1 MTKKSASI
9 SGGNGDEITVP
20 KNASFTYQDED
31 GEALTFSVSSSAQ
44 AYTIARKA
52 DDVYAVEIFGT
63 ATVSD
68 SDTTLTFKTSRALSN
83 AVTVYFDDV
92 GNILSVDGLDNLGTK
107 DSMKV
112 DETKTVESADGGL
125 AIGNPDNPTGYISVG
140 TGKFTYKNGVVS
152 VESGDTVYSLNGYA
166 LAGTGGTVTDVN
178 GNTYTGKG
186 YFVFDADAGIT
197 GFVFISKNDY
207 VQVPTGSNINLYY
220 LTEANPF
227 VPPAITNTEGYTVT
241 LVDNTAAN
249 PQFKISDISAGA
261 TIPTTAPLG
270 AKLITEDKDDTLTI
284 DLAGNIKAIDKLN
297 SKITLAAGTH
307 DITINGNYLSYTSA
321 NKLTAVADGNN
332 LVSVSGLTS
341 SDVINAGTN
350 ENIIFQFE
358 VEGNAEL
365 NVNGETY
372 TVEGEGK
379 QAVYI
384 TGGGEALATVSGIK
398 AAKGVTINPTDKIIT
413 VAKSSL
419 DKNTVT
425 VDGDY
430 GLELANNVTKPTTK
444 GAWSINAS
452 TSTATYKETTSA
464 GYSVEGNE
472 IIYSPKNTS
481 TLVTVEGVKSVKGL
495 SLNDEIVMVANSS
508 LNKKDVTVSDGYTLT
523 LANDVTTPTSTG
535 AWSLKDSTATYKGSA
550 TAGYTLADDGKS
562 ITYSK
567 AKSATTLVTVKGVK
581 SVDGLTLKDNVITVA
596 NSSLNKGTVTVNDG
610 YTLELADDVTES
622 TTTGDWSFKN
632 STATYEGSTT
642 AGYRLAEDSQSIT
655 YSEEKSGETLATVT
669 GVKSADGLTVNG
681 TTITVSASSLNAK
694 KVTVSDGYTLK
705 LADDVTEPTTK
716 NVSLALKNSTATYT
730 SSTTAGYTLA
740 DDGQSINYT
749 KATSGTTLATIKGVK
764 SKSGISLK
772 NDVVTLKNSA
782 LKNKVT
788 VSGGL
793 EFNFASD
800 YKNATITGSS
810 SADTI
815 TVLGSNIK
823 LNGAAGA
830 DTLSGGSSND
840 SINGGNGNDVIYG
853 NKGADTLVGGSG
865 NDSLWGGAG
874 NDALYGGAG
883 NDTFIY
889 KPGEGTDTIFDYKS
903 GDMLQI
909 LKSNGSEGGMFSSS
923 SYQNGNL
930 TLGISGGGSV
940 IFNNVS
946 KSNSFNINGD
956 SYKISGSK
964 LIQK

>member
-1 MTKKSASI
+1 M
-9 SGGNGDEITVP
+9 
-20 KNASFTYQDED
+20 
-31 GEALTFSVSSSAQ
+31 
-44 AYTIARKA
+44 
-52 DDVYAVEIFGT
+52 
-63 ATVSD
+63 
-68 SDTTLTFKTSRALSN
+68 
-83 AVTVYFDDV
+83 
-92 GNILSVDGLDNLGTK
+92 
-107 DSMKV
+107 
-112 DETKTVESADGGL
+112 
-125 AIGNPDNPTGYISVG
+125 
-140 TGKFTYKNGVVS
+140 
-152 VESGDTVYSLNGYA
+152 
-166 LAGTGGTVTDVN
+166 
-178 GNTYTGKG
+178 
-186 YFVFDADAGIT
+186 
-197 GFVFISKNDY
+197 
-207 VQVPTGSNINLYY
+207 
-220 LTEANPF
+220 
-227 VPPAITNTEGYTVT
+227 
-241 LVDNTAAN
+241 
-249 PQFKISDISAGA
+249 
-261 TIPTTAPLG
+261 
-270 AKLITEDKDDTLTI
+270 
-284 DLAGNIKAIDKLN
+284 
-297 SKITLAAGTH
+297 
-307 DITINGNYLSYTSA
+307 
-321 NKLTAVADGNN
+321 
-332 LVSVSGLTS
+332 
-341 SDVINAGTN
+341 
-350 ENIIFQFE
+350 
-358 VEGNAEL
+358 
-365 NVNGETY
+365 
-372 TVEGEGK
+372 
-379 QAVYI
+379 
-384 TGGGEALATVSGIK
+384 
-398 AAKGVTINPTDKIIT
+398 
-413 VAKSSL
+413 
-419 DKNTVT
+419 
-425 VDGDY
+425 
-430 GLELANNVTKPTTK
+430 
-444 GAWSINAS
+444 
-452 TSTATYKETTSA
+452 
-464 GYSVEGNE
+464 
-472 IIYSPKNTS
+472 
-481 TLVTVEGVKSVKGL
+481 
-495 SLNDEIVMVANSS
+495 
-508 LNKKDVTVSDGYTLT
+508 
-523 LANDVTTPTSTG
+523 
-535 AWSLKDSTATYKGSA
+535 
-550 TAGYTLADDGKS
+550 
-562 ITYSK
+562 
-567 AKSATTLVTVKGVK
+567 
-581 SVDGLTLKDNVITVA
+581 KDNVVTVA

-610 YTLELADDVTES
+610 YTLELADDVTKTS
-622 TTTGDWSFKN
+622 TTAKGWSLSDNVATYKTKKTLAGYSVTNNQISYTEASGGDTLVTVSGVKSIDGLTLKDNVVTVANSSLNKGTVTVNDGYTLELADDVSFKN